1 MRNKINVGSGNN
13 YRRFSAADTEALKR
27 LAAIDSLLEAVSS
40 DQKLSKI
47 ETLIDEL
54 SEKLREIERQNH
66 ADDSMFN
73 GFGYANNDDVELNAT
88 NKVIIAFRPCD
99 CKQIENNQIEHFY
112 CRTIG
117 SKCFGRSSQALLSCF
132 SGTVHSIGR
141 RQSFGNN
148 KLCLLATR
156 STQIVR

>member
-1 MRNKINVGSGNN
+1 MGRNKINIGNN

-66 ADDSMFN
+66 ADDSISN
-73 GFGYANNDDVELNAT
+73 GFGLVSNDDVELNSN
-88 NKVIIAFRPCD
+88 NKVIYA
-99 CKQIENNQIEHFY
+99 Q
-112 CRTIG
+112 RTNA
-117 SKCFGRSSQALLSCF
+117 Q
-132 SGTVHSIGR
+132 
-141 RQSFGNN
+141 
-148 KLCLLATR
+148 
-156 STQIVR
+156 

>member
-1 MRNKINVGSGNN
+1 MRSKINVGSGNN

-66 ADDSMFN
+66 ADDSISN
-73 GFGYANNDDVELNAT
+73 GFVYVNNDDAELNSA
-88 NKVIIAFRPCD
+88 NKVSP
-99 CKQIENNQIEHFY
+99 
-112 CRTIG
+112 
-117 SKCFGRSSQALLSCF
+117 SQSPISINAKLSC
-132 SGTVHSIGR
+132 
-141 RQSFGNN
+141 
-148 KLCLLATR
+148 
-156 STQIVR
+156 

>member
-1 MRNKINVGSGNN
+1 MRSKINIGSGNN

-66 ADDSMFN
+66 ADDSMSN
-73 GFGYANNDDVELNAT
+73 GFGYVNNDDVELNST
-88 NKVIIAFRPCD
+88 NKVIYIPWSNHD
-99 CKQIENNQIEHFY
+99 QPHLGLN
-112 CRTIG
+112 
-117 SKCFGRSSQALLSCF
+117 
-132 SGTVHSIGR
+132 
-141 RQSFGNN
+141 
-148 KLCLLATR
+148 
-156 STQIVR
+156 